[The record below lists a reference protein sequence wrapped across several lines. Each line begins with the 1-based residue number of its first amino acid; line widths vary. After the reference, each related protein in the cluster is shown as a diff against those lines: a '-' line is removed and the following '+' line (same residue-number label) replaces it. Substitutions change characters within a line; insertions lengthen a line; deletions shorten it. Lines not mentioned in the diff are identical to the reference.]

1 MKPQNCLDDG
11 PFYGQYKRGSD
22 EFIGYLFLSILCCY
36 DNCLANNDEEG
47 EDDEDED
54 EFDMKEEQQVSH
66 YILYQDDD
74 STTDDNT
81 EGGVNIV
88 SSDGS
93 SLSSNCMSIGSSSDG
108 NDIGGDDENDNY
120 NGSFDIEM
128 KDADFLQLQDEAIDL
143 ARLQNE
149 PIDCPIEMQEK
160 YMN

>member
-1 MKPQNCLDDG
+1 MRGSLKPQNCLDDG

-93 SLSSNCMSIGSSSDG
+93 SLSSNCMSIGSVKSLEAMLHRRRHFNTCS
-108 NDIGGDDENDNY
+108 Y
-120 NGSFDIEM
+120 VV
-128 KDADFLQLQDEAIDL
+128 KTDA
-143 ARLQNE
+143 
-149 PIDCPIEMQEK
+149 
-160 YMN
+160 